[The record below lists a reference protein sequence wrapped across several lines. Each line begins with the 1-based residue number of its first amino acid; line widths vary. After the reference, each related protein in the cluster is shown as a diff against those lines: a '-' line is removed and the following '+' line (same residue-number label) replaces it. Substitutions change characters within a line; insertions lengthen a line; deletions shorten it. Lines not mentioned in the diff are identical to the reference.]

1 MLDPLPIMASLVGW
15 AAQALERG
23 CSAFSACRTRIGRNS
38 RSTVW
43 GVLGG
48 GDFSSW
54 KAGAE
59 SDSVQGAAVSTM
71 NVFPG
76 RCFFSCAPIIF
87 GGPTKTPVHKLRHK
101 SSPGSFA

>member
-1 MLDPLPIMASLVGW
+1 MLSRHVEHVLEGIPGLPFGESSG
-15 AAQALERG
+15 G
-23 CSAFSACRTRIGRNS
+23 G
-38 RSTVW
+38 
-43 GVLGG
+43 GG